1 MCNTRLA
8 LQIMHLIFCS
18 FVEIEMVSESYD
30 SDSKITGSKV

>member
-18 FVEIEMVSESYD
+18 FVEIEMVSESHD
-30 SDSKITGSKV
+30 NDNKITGSNV